1 MSNIVVLITGTN
13 RGIGFELT
21 KQYLLDGCRVIATC
35 RNIEQATDLV
45 SLQERFVENLII
57 EPMDISSPETIQ
69 GLADKLDKRDIKIDL
84 IISNAGYLDREN
96 KSIYAIDYAAAEQSF
111 KVNSVGPLYLVHCFL
126 PLINQ
131 ERLCKIIFISSAMGS
146 LTLEQNVDWYG
157 YRMSKAATN
166 MLTVNL
172 SQELGQNK
180 IVVAA
185 IHPGWVQTDMGGHSA
200 AESIEDSTLGIMKVV
215 NGLSI
220 NDTGHFYSFNGEIL
234 PF

>member
-21 KQYLLDGCRVIATC
+21 RQYLLDGYKVIATC

-57 EPMDISSPETIQ
+57 EPMDITSPENIE
-69 GLADKLDKRDIKIDL
+69 GLADKLNKRDIKIDL
-84 IISNAGYLDREN
+84 IISNAGYLDRDN
-96 KSIYAIDYAAAEQSF
+96 KSIYKIDYAAAEQSF

-126 PLINQ
+126 PLINK
-131 ERLCKIIFISSAMGS
+131 ERLSKIIFISSTMGS
-146 LTLEQNVDWYG
+146 LTIEQDVEWYG
-157 YRMSKAATN
+157 YRMSNAATN

-172 SQELGQNK
+172 SQELGHNK

-185 IHPGWVQTDMGGHSA
+185 IHPGWVQTDMGGHCA
-200 AESIEDSTLGIMKVV
+200 QESIKDSTLGIIKVV

-220 NDTGHFYSFNGEIL
+220 NHTGHFYSFTGEKL